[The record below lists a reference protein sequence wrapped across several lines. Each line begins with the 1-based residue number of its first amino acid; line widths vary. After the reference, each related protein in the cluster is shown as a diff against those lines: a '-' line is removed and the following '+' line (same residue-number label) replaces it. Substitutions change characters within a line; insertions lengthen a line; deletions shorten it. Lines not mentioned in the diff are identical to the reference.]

1 MKYLKFSFFILII
14 FFLASCSL
22 PVRVTSYTDT
32 QYNPTNTIDVI
43 RTNSVS
49 RDYIELA
56 ELRTRVGA
64 LNRDKAIINI
74 KEKAKEIGADAII
87 ILGEETQ
94 GAIIT
99 TNNYG
104 ATAGSVQDMVAIAI
118 KYK

>member
-1 MKYLKFSFFILII
+1 MKYLKFLFFILTI
-14 FFLASCSL
+14 FFLTSCSL
-22 PVRVTSYTDT
+22 PIPVRVASYTDT

-56 ELRTRVGA
+56 ELRTRVGI
-64 LNRDKAIINI
+64 LSRDQAIINI

-87 ILGEETQ
+87 ILGKETQ

-99 TNNYG
+99 TNTL
-104 ATAGSVQDMVAIAI
+104 AVPIQDMVAIAI